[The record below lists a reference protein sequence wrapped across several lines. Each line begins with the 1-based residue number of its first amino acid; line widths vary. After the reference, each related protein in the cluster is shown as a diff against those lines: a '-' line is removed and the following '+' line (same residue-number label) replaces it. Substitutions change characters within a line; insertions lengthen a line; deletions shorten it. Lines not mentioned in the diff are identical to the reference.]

1 VPPTTCWTGCAPFNF
16 GRRER
21 ERQEEKKK
29 EEESKRKQ
37 QKNREKS
44 IFYLDMFSKKN
55 SRYFYCVKCEAAI
68 EETVYIEKF

>member
-1 VPPTTCWTGCAPFNF
+1 LKIEKPKPGCAPFNF

-21 ERQEEKKK
+21 ERREKKTE
-29 EEESKRKQ
+29 EEESKK

-55 SRYFYCVKCEAAI
+55 LVMFIV
-68 EETVYIEKF
+68 